1 MKRRL
6 CPLVW
11 CIWALAPLLAAS
23 AAEDRLTFE
32 SLRDRAKALA
42 GQPHAERGGVPEWIR
57 KLTYDQFRLIEFDA
71 ANTIWR
77 REGLPFQLQ
86 FFHPGFV
93 HDRVVSVHELN
104 AGVSSPIP
112 FVRQLFNYRSLETGE
127 IPPTLGFAGFK
138 ILYPLNQSADEL
150 GAFLGASYFRLL
162 CKKSAYGLSARGI
175 AVNTAQAG
183 GEEFPRFTEFW
194 VNRPAANAKGIEIFA
209 LLEGPS
215 VTGAYRFFI
224 LPGAETVTQVRVALF
239 PRQAMAVLGIAPLTS
254 MYWRGENSRQ
264 QTDDFRPEV
273 HDSDGLSILTG
284 ANEWIWRPLSN
295 PKELRVMS
303 FADDNPRGFGL
314 LQRDRDFFHYEDLE
328 ANYQNRPSAWVEPVG
343 AWGKGCVRLVEI
355 PTANEFSDNMVA
367 FWVPEAPVVPGST
380 LEFEYRVHWTLERS
394 RARDIGFTTATRLGR
409 STAHEPDLE
418 RIALDF
424 DGAGVRTLPAGTP
437 PEPVMWVGDGA
448 KLTHVYVQKI
458 PASGAW
464 RVMASVKPDGTGRP
478 VEMRCFLRREGRPL
492 TETWSYLWQ
501 P

>member
-1 MKRRL
+1 M
-6 CPLVW
+6 
-11 CIWALAPLLAAS
+11 
-23 AAEDRLTFE
+23 F
-32 SLRDRAKALA
+32 
-42 GQPHAERGGVPEWIR
+42 
-57 KLTYDQFRLIEFDA
+57 
-71 ANTIWR
+71 
-77 REGLPFQLQ
+77 
-86 FFHPGFV
+86 
-93 HDRVVSVHELN
+93 
-104 AGVSSPIP
+104 
-112 FVRQLFNYRSLETGE
+112 
-127 IPPTLGFAGFK
+127 
-138 ILYPLNQSADEL
+138 
-150 GAFLGASYFRLL
+150 
-162 CKKSAYGLSARGI
+162 
-175 AVNTAQAG
+175 
-183 GEEFPRFTEFW
+183 
-194 VNRPAANAKGIEIFA
+194 
-209 LLEGPS
+209 
-215 VTGAYRFFI
+215 
-224 LPGAETVTQVRVALF
+224 
-239 PRQAMAVLGIAPLTS
+239 
-254 MYWRGENSRQ
+254 WRGENSRQ

-328 ANYQNRPSAWVEPVG
+328 ANYQSRPSAWVEPVG

-367 FWVPEAPVVPGST
+367 FWVPEAPVVAGMS
-380 LEFEYRVHWTLERS
+380 LEFEYRIHWSLERTRS
-394 RARDIGFTTATRLGR
+394 REVGFATATRLGR

-424 DGAGVRTLPAGTP
+424 DGAGVRPLPASTP

-464 RVMASVKPDGTGRP
+464 RVMASVKADGTGRP